1 MKKMMNLY
9 ESCKTPIRV
18 AYFGFIL
25 VAIGFLIQN
34 ESVNVFYTFRSN
46 IILFIAELFL
56 KIGEFTIM
64 NLPLIFMLNIV
75 CKKANN
81 AAPVVMALVGYFTFV
96 VTTMLFSPQTLNATA
111 YSTGF
116 GINSV
121 FNMPSGT
128 RLPLETGMIGSFLV
142 AFATRAAF
150 IFSRHRG
157 SYSLSN
163 IFARDTSGL
172 IYNFLFCFGLGI
184 VVSYT
189 FPYFY
194 MYLQRGITFIAS
206 DLLDPMRIGLYSALD
221 RVLSI
226 LGLGNTIR
234 YPFWYTS
241 VGGSFSNTVTGQ
253 SVLGDVNIWTYIKD
267 SNASY
272 VGAGRFITP
281 FYIINMFI
289 IPAYYLGTLF
299 SMSDPADR
307 NVLIVEFLFVIL
319 LSVIAGNPLPTELLM
334 LMTSPALLCFYLV
347 IVGICSGVLV
357 NFEAFLGFSS
367 RISNTVIAMPGSFA
381 DFIINIRN
389 SSLIP
394 SIRTILIVGL
404 CAFVVMLVLTMFY
417 YRFLAFDFVKTGKG
431 EILVDDIIRVAG
443 GPENIINAGSGLFK
457 LNVYIRDPE
466 KINYEKIQD
475 IGIRK
480 VVETRNGLTFELG
493 TSCNAIARRINKKLI
508 KETT

>member
-1 MKKMMNLY
+1 M
-9 ESCKTPIRV
+9 
-18 AYFGFIL
+18 
-25 VAIGFLIQN
+25 
-34 ESVNVFYTFRSN
+34 
-46 IILFIAELFL
+46 
-56 KIGEFTIM
+56 
-64 NLPLIFMLNIV
+64 
-75 CKKANN
+75 
-81 AAPVVMALVGYFTFV
+81 
-96 VTTMLFSPQTLNATA
+96 
-111 YSTGF
+111 
-116 GINSV
+116 
-121 FNMPSGT
+121 
-128 RLPLETGMIGSFLV
+128 
-142 AFATRAAF
+142 
-150 IFSRHRG
+150 
-157 SYSLSN
+157 
-163 IFARDTSGL
+163 
-172 IYNFLFCFGLGI
+172 
-184 VVSYT
+184 
-189 FPYFY
+189 
-194 MYLQRGITFIAS
+194 
-206 DLLDPMRIGLYSALD
+206 
-221 RVLSI
+221 
-226 LGLGNTIR
+226 
-234 YPFWYTS
+234 
-241 VGGSFSNTVTGQ
+241 TGQ

-299 SMSDPADR
+299 SMSDRADR

-347 IVGICSGVLV
+347 IVAICSGVLV

-508 KETT
+508 KETA

>member
-1 MKKMMNLY
+1 MNERIGHLKDRMLGEERFVSIEQARIITRVYQENEARSTAKKRALALKTALEEMKIAIDPEELIVGNRTKGVRAGVVFPESGCSWVDKEFEDLPTRPQDRFQVNEEDIREFRETIYPYWKTRSMEEDIRNTYGKEIDAISRVVKINQKDHAQGHICPDVERWLSVGPAALRQITKSRLY
-9 ESCKTPIRV
+9 LDKDERREFYECV
-18 AYFGFIL
+18 LL
-25 VAIGFLIQN
+25 VLDGA
-34 ESVNVFYTFRSN
+34 
-46 IILFIAELFL
+46 
-56 KIGEFTIM
+56 
-64 NLPLIFMLNIV
+64 
-75 CKKANN
+75 
-81 AAPVVMALVGYFTFV
+81 
-96 VTTMLFSPQTLNATA
+96 
-111 YSTGF
+111 
-116 GINSV
+116 
-121 FNMPSGT
+121 
-128 RLPLETGMIGSFLV
+128 
-142 AFATRAAF
+142 
-150 IFSRHRG
+150 
-157 SYSLSN
+157 
-163 IFARDTSGL
+163 
-172 IYNFLFCFGLGI
+172 
-184 VVSYT
+184 
-189 FPYFY
+189 
-194 MYLQRGITFIAS
+194 ITF
-206 DLLDPMRIGLYSALD
+206 MH
-221 RVLSI
+221 
-226 LGLGNTIR
+226 R
-234 YPFWYTS
+234 YAK
-241 VGGSFSNTVTGQ
+241 
-253 SVLGDVNIWTYIKD
+253 L
-267 SNASY
+267 
-272 VGAGRFITP
+272 
-281 FYIINMFI
+281 
-289 IPAYYLGTLF
+289 
-299 SMSDPADR
+299 ADR
-307 NVLIVEFLFVIL
+307 MSTEYPEHRETLRMVAENCRNLASRPAQTYWEALQSLWFLFVIL

-508 KETT
+508 KETA

>member
-241 VGGSFSNTVTGQ
+241 VGGSFSNTVT
-253 SVLGDVNIWTYIKD
+253 V
-267 SNASY
+267 
-272 VGAGRFITP
+272 
-281 FYIINMFI
+281 
-289 IPAYYLGTLF
+289 PAYYLGTLF
-299 SMSDPADR
+299 SMSDRADR

-508 KETT
+508 KETA